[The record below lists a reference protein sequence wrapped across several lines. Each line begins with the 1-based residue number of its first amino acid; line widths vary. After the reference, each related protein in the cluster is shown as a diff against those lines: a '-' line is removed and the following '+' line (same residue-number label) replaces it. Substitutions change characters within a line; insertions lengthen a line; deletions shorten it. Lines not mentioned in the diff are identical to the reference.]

1 MNMDENKKENENNTT
16 IYDISKD
23 DLYRVYIN
31 SLSIRR
37 FANVIGYSYA
47 MVEKLTKRGLSRID
61 ILDHYACYGALEP
74 GAEDIL
80 KLESVLKETQQMEM
94 IKGEQ

>member
-1 MNMDENKKENENNTT
+1 MDENNIT

-23 DLYRVYIN
+23 DLYEVYIN

-37 FANVIGYSYA
+37 FASVIGYSYA

-61 ILDHYACYGALEP
+61 ILDHYNCYGVMES
-74 GAEDIL
+74 GAEDML
-80 KLESVLKETQQMEM
+80 KNREKQKQMDDSKE
-94 IKGEQ
+94 EQ

>member
-1 MNMDENKKENENNTT
+1 MDENKKENKNDIT

-23 DLYRVYIN
+23 DLYEVYIN

-37 FANVIGYSYA
+37 FASVIGYSYA

-61 ILDHYACYGALEP
+61 ILDHYGCYGVMESSAKEMLKLKE
-74 GAEDIL
+74 IL
-80 KLESVLKETQQMEM
+80 KQKEMEM
-94 IKGEQ
+94 LEGEQ

>member
-1 MNMDENKKENENNTT
+1 MDENNIT

-23 DLYRVYIN
+23 DLYKVYIN

-37 FANVIGYSYA
+37 FASVIGYSYA

-61 ILDHYACYGALEP
+61 ILDHYACYGDLEP
-74 GAEDIL
+74 GA
-80 KLESVLKETQQMEM
+80 KEM
-94 IKGEQ
+94 IKGE